1 MDEPRTIMPIGTLQL
16 DDEAATGRL
25 ARALARLL
33 MPGDVVALSGPLGSG
48 KTCLVRAIVRA
59 LGRPDEE
66 VPSPTFTLVQTYELP
81 DFTLWHFDL
90 YRIESPNEAHELG
103 FEDALA
109 GGVSMIEWP
118 ERLGAALPSDC
129 LRIDLD
135 FGPERGVRRA
145 ALSGPGSWAARLRDI
160 AA

>member
-1 MDEPRTIMPIGTLQL
+1 MPIGALLL

-25 ARALARLL
+25 AQALARVLA
-33 MPGDVVALSGPLGSG
+33 PGDVVALSGPLGSG
-48 KTCLVRAIVRA
+48 KSALVRAIVRA

-66 VPSPTFTLVQTYELP
+66 VPSPTFTLVQTYDLP

-90 YRIESPNEAHELG
+90 YRIESPDEVAELG
-103 FEDALA
+103 LEDALA

-118 ERLGAALPSDC
+118 ERAGPALPPGC
-129 LRIDLD
+129 LRIELD
-135 FGPERGVRRA
+135 FGPQRGVRRA
-145 ALSGPGSWAARLRDI
+145 VLSGPDSWAARLRDI